1 MAYSWS
7 PAEALGL
14 LGIQVKQRE
23 QYIKCPSC
31 GGKRFSMN
39 TEKGMGHC
47 WSCSFKADTASYYAA
62 EMGMTVEDARKDIEN
77 RLGIAS
83 DTPRETWVKRERIVY
98 NTDSKEESTAPD
110 EVLDDTYRAFLS
122 MLTVNARHLSDMKA
136 RCGADPDQ
144 VESWMYRTYPMADGS
159 ISYFDICR
167 RLQAE
172 KKTLAGVP
180 MFFRAKGGEGDFT
193 FIQQTQG
200 IIMPCINHKRQ
211 IVGLM
216 NRKDDEKRVYREDLE
231 DYEPKCGW
239 LSSKN
244 KPFGAGAVARIHY
257 ACDWRFDAEE
267 KCYKPVFENG
277 FVLTEGFMKAD
288 IIHYL
293 MPNLPVIAVPGVNN
307 INLLRT
313 ELERLKSWG
322 VEGIYMAYDMDYK
335 NNPNVAKALDKTNA
349 LIDEVGLKRKPIEWE
364 TNLEGL
370 PNGVSLKGLDDY
382 LAYTKLGIVP
392 TIKKIGM

>member
-1 MAYSWS
+1 M
-7 PAEALGL
+7 
-14 LGIQVKQRE
+14 
-23 QYIKCPSC
+23 
-31 GGKRFSMN
+31 
-39 TEKGMGHC
+39 
-47 WSCSFKADTASYYAA
+47 
-62 EMGMTVEDARKDIEN
+62 
-77 RLGIAS
+77 
-83 DTPRETWVKRERIVY
+83 
-98 NTDSKEESTAPD
+98 
-110 EVLDDTYRAFLS
+110 
-122 MLTVNARHLSDMKA
+122 
-136 RCGADPDQ
+136 
-144 VESWMYRTYPMADGS
+144 ESWLYRTYPLADGS
-159 ISYFDICR
+159 ISYFEICK

-172 KKTLAGVP
+172 GKKLEGVP

-200 IIMPCINHKRQ
+200 IIMPCINHQNQ

-244 KPFGAGAVARIHY
+244 KPSGAGAVARIHY
-257 ACDWRFDAEE
+257 SCDWIFNQEK
-267 KCYKPVFENG
+267 KCYDAVHGNA

-293 MPNLPVIAVPGVNN
+293 SPGHLPVIAVPGVNN
-307 INLLRT
+307 TNALKT

-322 VEGIYMAYDMDYK
+322 VEGILMAYDMDYK
-335 NNPNVAKALDKTNA
+335 TNPHVAKALEKTNA
-349 LIDEVGLKRKPIEWE
+349 LIDSVGLKRKPIEWE

-370 PNGVSLKGLDDY
+370 PEGVSLKGLDDY

-392 TIKKIGM
+392 TPKKIG